1 MELGIGLSYWRETR
15 PTGTVD
21 LLRRAVDLG
30 YTSAWTAEAYGSDAL
45 TPIASYSAQ
54 VPELRY
60 GTAVAQLSARTPAC
74 AAMSA
79 MTLDHLTDGRFSL
92 GLGVSGPQV
101 VEGWYGAPF
110 ARPLER
116 MREYVEIIRRISA
129 RDEPVSFEGR
139 QLTLPYPG
147 GTGLGKPL
155 RSILRP
161 VRDLRV
167 LIGAEGPKNVS
178 LAAEIG
184 DGWIAWLFSPH
195 ACEPYKKALA
205 EGFARPGARRKAADF
220 EVVASVFAVV
230 DEDVEKAADRVRPT
244 IALYVGGMGAKGANF
259 HYDVV
264 ARMGFEAEAARIQ
277 EHYLAGRRKDAVAA
291 VPRALVER
299 LALVGPAAKIRDDL
313 AAWRDSPV
321 TTLVVE
327 GTEEAMAAVARA
339 RG

>member
-1 MELGIGLSYWRETR
+1 VELGIGLSYWGETR
-15 PTGTVD
+15 PQGTVD
-21 LLRRAVDLG
+21 LLRRALDLG

-45 TPIASYSAQ
+45 TPIAAYSAA
-54 VPELRY
+54 VPELYY

-79 MTLDHLTDGRFSL
+79 MTLDHLTGGRFSL

-110 ARPLER
+110 RRPLER
-116 MREYVEIIRRISA
+116 MREYVGIIRRISA
-129 RDEPVSFEGR
+129 REQPLTFEGR
-139 QLTLPYPG
+139 QFTLPYPG

-161 VRDLRV
+161 VRDIRV

-178 LAAEIG
+178 MAAEIG

-195 ACEPYKKALA
+195 ACEPYKAALA
-205 EGFARPGARRKAADF
+205 EGFARPGARRTPKDF
-220 EVVASVFAVV
+220 DVVASVFAVV
-230 DEDVEKAADRVRPT
+230 DDDVEKAADQVRPT
-244 IALYVGGMGAKGANF
+244 IALYVGGMGAKGSNF

-277 EHYLAGRRKDAVAA
+277 DHYLAGRKKEAIAA
-291 VPRALVER
+291 VPRQLVEQ
-299 LALVGPAAKIRDDL
+299 LALIGPPAKIRDDL
-313 AAWRDSPV
+313 AAWQESAV

-327 GTEEAMAAVARA
+327 GTEQAMAAVAQG